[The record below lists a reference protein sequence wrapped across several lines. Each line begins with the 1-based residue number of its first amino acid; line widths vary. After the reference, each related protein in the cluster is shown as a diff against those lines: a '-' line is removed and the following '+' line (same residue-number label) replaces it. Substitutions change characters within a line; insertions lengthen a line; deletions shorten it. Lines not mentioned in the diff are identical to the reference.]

1 MANKQQAAEHLKAAG
16 LKFECATQE
25 QLDAINSLS
34 TTEVDILVGLKTRLN
49 AIAPENSACG
59 NSGGF
64 VW

>member
-16 LKFECATQE
+16 LKFDCATQE

-34 TTEVDILVGLKTRLN
+34 PIEVDVLIGLKTRLN
-49 AIAPENSACG
+49 AISPENAACG